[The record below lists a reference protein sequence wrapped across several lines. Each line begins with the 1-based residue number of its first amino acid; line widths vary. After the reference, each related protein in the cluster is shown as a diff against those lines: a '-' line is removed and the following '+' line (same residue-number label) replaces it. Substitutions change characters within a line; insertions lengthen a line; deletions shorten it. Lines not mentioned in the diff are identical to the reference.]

1 LEYKEMQRRVGS
13 AIRVVGLTAVLGGAS
28 LAHAAEPPALVAL
41 VLDTSGSVGEADLA
55 RTRDLALGILGSLPP
70 GSEVA
75 VLTFDDQSR
84 VVQPRTANPEEVKT
98 ALSQAR
104 IAGRYT
110 ALYDA
115 LYDASR
121 YLKEAP
127 RARKAI
133 ILITDGL
140 DENSSL
146 QVEDGLKV
154 AVENKIPV
162 YCVGIGKIQE
172 AVLRRIAKLTS
183 GEYQPLAATSG
194 AALAGK
200 IKDLPEPE
208 PAVAPAQPT
217 PVAAAPVEVAAAPA
231 TSAWLYVVAAVLVL
245 GLGLVV
251 FGLLRSKPLPRGR
264 VSDPGARTVS
274 RAIEPIDYGDDEGGG
289 DRTVVMRTSNVEQVE
304 RTMMLRL
311 QPRLIITRGTGEGQ
325 IFNLSGESALSIG
338 RAPTN
343 DIPLNDTAVSGEHCR
358 VRPEEGAFV
367 LHDLKST
374 NGTFVN
380 EKRVTRH
387 RLSEGDVVR
396 VGETQIQFTLSP

>member
-1 LEYKEMQRRVGS
+1 MQR
-13 AIRVVGLTAVLGGAS
+13 GLGRWALGAS
-28 LAHAAEPPALVAL
+28 FLVAGPASSQEPPAIVAITI
-41 VLDTSGSVGEADLA
+41 DTSGSISTELLQKTRELAVGVLE
-55 RTRDLALGILGSLPP
+55 SLPA
-70 GSEVA
+70 GSQVA
-75 VLTFDDQSR
+75 LFEFNDQSR
-84 VVQPRTANPEEVKT
+84 LVLERTNDA
-98 ALSQAR
+98 AAIQASLGGLQR
-104 IAGRYT
+104 AGRFT

-162 YCVGIGKIQE
+162 YCVGIGRIQE

-183 GEYQPLAATSG
+183 GEYQPIAAWSGPALAA
-194 AALAGK
+194 K
-200 IKDLPEPE
+200 VRELPEPE
-208 PAVAPAQPT
+208 PAAPA
-217 PVAAAPVEVAAAPA
+217 PVQAAPAVVAPVEAPGAPA
-231 TSAWLYVVAAVLVL
+231 PNNTWLYIVAAVLVF
-245 GLGLVV
+245 GLGLVA
-251 FGLLRSKPLPRGR
+251 FGLLRSKAPVVGR
-264 VSDPGARTVS
+264 VSNPHARTV
-274 RAIEPIDYGDDEGGG
+274 RTAIEPIDDSDDDGGG
-289 DRTVVMRTSNVEQVE
+289 DRTIVMRTAQAEQVE

-358 VRPEEGAFV
+358 VRPEEGNFV

-374 NGTFVN
+374 NGTYVN
-380 EKRVTRH
+380 EKRISRH
-387 RLSEGDVVR
+387 RLAEGDVVR
-396 VGETQIQFTLSP
+396 VGETQIQFTVSP

>member
-1 LEYKEMQRRVGS
+1 MQRWLGRS
-13 AIRVVGLTAVLGGAS
+13 AFGALFLVAGPVS
-28 LAHAAEPPALVAL
+28 GQEPPAIVAITI
-41 VLDTSGSVGEADLA
+41 DTSGSISAELLQKTRELAVGV
-55 RTRDLALGILGSLPP
+55 LGSLPA
-70 GSEVA
+70 GSQVA
-75 VLTFDDQSR
+75 LFAFNDQSR
-84 VVQPRTANPEEVKT
+84 LVLERTNDA
-98 ALSQAR
+98 AAIQASLGGLQR
-104 IAGRYT
+104 AGRFT

-162 YCVGIGKIQE
+162 YCVGIGRIQE
-172 AVLRRIAKLTS
+172 AVLRRIAKLTTGAYEPIAAAS
-183 GEYQPLAATSG
+183 GPALAARVRE
-194 AALAGK
+194 
-200 IKDLPEPE
+200 LPEPE
-208 PAVAPAQPT
+208 LAAPAPAQP
-217 PVAAAPVEVAAAPA
+217 AAPA
-231 TSAWLYVVAAVLVL
+231 AATPVESAATPAPNNTWLYVVAAALVL

-251 FGLLRSKPLPRGR
+251 FGLVRKPAARGR
-264 VSDPGARTVS
+264 ASDPRAPTLRTE
-274 RAIEPIDYGDDEGGG
+274 IEPIDDSDAEGG
-289 DRTVVMRTSNVEQVE
+289 DRTIVMRTSNVDEVE

-358 VRPEEGAFV
+358 VRPEEGSFV

-380 EKRVTRH
+380 EKRITRH